1 MTGRQNFKFYVLQ
14 VHLNLKLILTWPVA
28 TILDSTDLD
37 SREMERTKGDKNR
50 VKGKINT
57 FFFYLNK
64 KTQTDQIIES

>member
-1 MTGRQNFKFYVLQ
+1 MKMKPRQIDNRQ
-14 VHLNLKLILTWPVA
+14 
-28 TILDSTDLD
+28 
-37 SREMERTKGDKNR
+37 MERTKGDKNR